1 MTCRMGLHSK
11 VKAAKNQVKLYGL
24 RPTFDVSDSCFKNND
39 DLAHQIVLKTEMT
52 WLHILMQ
59 F

>member
-1 MTCRMGLHSK
+1 MTCCMGLHSIVK
-11 VKAAKNQVKLYGL
+11 VKNQVKL
-24 RPTFDVSDSCFKNND
+24 RPTFDLGDSCFKNND

>member
-1 MTCRMGLHSK
+1 MTCCMGLRSIVK
-11 VKAAKNQVKLYGL
+11 VKNWVKL
-24 RPTFDVSDSCFKNND
+24 RPIYDPGDSCFKNND
-39 DLAHQIVLKTEMT
+39 DLAHQIVLKTEVS

>member
-1 MTCRMGLHSK
+1 MTCCMGLYSI
-11 VKAAKNQVKLYGL
+11 VKAKNQVKFYCF
-24 RPTFDVSDSCFKNND
+24 RPTFDLSDSCFKNND
-39 DLAHQIVLKTEMT
+39 DLAHQIVLKSEMT